1 MRKAAEQS
9 QDAAACAS
17 GGAIG
22 DNGSTLEGLLVD
34 RLSPIDR
41 SVKTAWPVRKAAEQ
55 PQDAAACA
63 SGGAI
68 GDNGSTLGG
77 LLVDRLSPIDRS
89 VKTAWPGEKSS
100 RTALRRLRLRVG
112 RSHWGQ
118 WLYTGRRLRLR
129 VGRSHWGQWLYTGR
143 LLWANR
149 LLDRS

>member
-1 MRKAAEQS
+1 MLAKGSEIIAKSAGMVDRLSPIDRSVKTAWPARKAVEQP

-41 SVKTAWPVRKAAEQ
+41 SVKIAWPVRKAAEQ

-68 GDNGSTLGG
+68 GDNGSTL
-77 LLVDRLSPIDRS
+77 
-89 VKTAWPGEKSS
+89 
-100 RTALRRLRLRVG
+100 
-112 RSHWGQ
+112 
-118 WLYTGRRLRLR
+118 
-129 VGRSHWGQWLYTGR
+129 
-143 LLWANR
+143 WAYW
-149 LLDRS
+149 